1 MKLVFGFLI
10 FLFGNVFSSVI
21 LAQMTCNDI
30 RGIRVRSIPD
40 ETINDIAIANL
51 AQDGSPVIYYRPSGL
66 ISASPPTQLFFY
78 AHECGHHALGHNIG
92 LSFPLTREQEAD
104 CFAIRTL
111 VKMNLVS
118 DDDINAIQNDINHF
132 KGDWTH
138 LPGPERAINL
148 RACLNGTSNTTDKI
162 VSDDQGS
169 ETNGIPAATNDDD
182 CQENYKT
189 CKLGLRTNEQCIQEE
204 YPERCITQC
213 VQLGISQSE
222 CMNQKCLPTAS
233 NMSNWVKRCRFFIAK
248 EELACLDERSNCKAQ

>member
-1 MKLVFGFLI
+1 
-10 FLFGNVFSSVI
+10 
-21 LAQMTCNDI
+21 MTCNDI
-30 RGIRVRSIPD
+30 RGIQVTSIPD

-118 DDDINAIQNDINHF
+118 DDDINAIQKDINHF

-148 RACLNGTSNTTDKI
+148 RACLNGTSNTSDKI

-169 ETNGIPAATNDDD
+169 ETNGIPAATNDDED
-182 CQENYKT
+182 CQENYKH
-189 CKLGLRTNEQCIQEE
+189 
-204 YPERCITQC
+204 
-213 VQLGISQSE
+213 
-222 CMNQKCLPTAS
+222 A
-233 NMSNWVKRCRFFIAK
+233 NWVLEQTNNVYRTSTQKDVLQSVCGSVSVSQNAFTKSVCQRNLICQTGLKDVNFLSPK
-248 EELACLDERSNCKAQ
+248 KNWHV